1 MATQAELDDFDR
13 LFAADV
19 VNVKDGLGGQ
29 YAQDIQDLLH
39 LSGQAETEGTI
50 AVVPTETYSQLVAL
64 VQRASAMNL
73 SQAELK
79 DRIVALGTTA
89 VSIAKKVAGLATL
102 FA

>member
-1 MATQAELDDFDR
+1 MAA
-13 LFAADV
+13 
-19 VNVKDGLGGQ
+19 GP
-29 YAQDIQDLLH
+29 
-39 LSGQAETEGTI
+39 S
-50 AVVPTETYSQLVAL
+50 TYSQLVAL
-64 VQRASAMNL
+64 VQRASAVNL